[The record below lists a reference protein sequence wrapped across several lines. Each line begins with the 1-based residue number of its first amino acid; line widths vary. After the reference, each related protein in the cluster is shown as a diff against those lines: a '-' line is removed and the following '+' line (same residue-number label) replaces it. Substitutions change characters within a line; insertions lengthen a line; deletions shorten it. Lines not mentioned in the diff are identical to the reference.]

1 MDTLNAIVSSMKLSG
16 SVFLSAEFS
25 SPWCVTSCI
34 HPSDCAAYFPEP
46 RHVISYHYVQSGEL
60 LCSVA
65 TGAPARI
72 AAGQIL
78 LLPRNDRHLLGSD
91 LSMGAIDARDL
102 VIPQGDGQML
112 RIKHGGGGERTRILC
127 GFLGTLTPVDPFLL
141 SLPSILVIDAS
152 EGASGAWLASSIRF
166 ASEGGHGSPE
176 LVSRL
181 AELLF
186 AEAVRQYLEALPPG
200 QSGWLDG
207 LRDPHVSCALG
218 LVHARYAE
226 DWTTDTLARQAG
238 LSRSAF
244 AERFTRFLGDPPMRY
259 LARHRMSVA
268 ADLLKDGRHSVC
280 NVAYSIGFN
289 SEAAFNRAFKKEF
302 GVPPGA
308 WRSGCRGTPSPAR
321 LPADG

>member
-1 MDTLNAIVSSMKLSG
+1 MDALNAILSSMKLSG

-25 SPWCVTSCI
+25 SPWCVSSCLR
-34 HPSDCAAYFPEP
+34 PADCAAYFPEP

-60 LCSVA
+60 LCSA
-65 TGAPARI
+65 APGTSARI
-72 AAGQIL
+72 VAGQIL
-78 LLPRNDRHLLGSD
+78 LLPRNEPHLLGSD
-91 LSMGAIDARDL
+91 LSIDAIDAHEL
-102 VIPQGDGQML
+102 VMPDSDGRML
-112 RIKHGGGGERTRILC
+112 RIEHGGGGDLTRILC

-141 SLPSILVIDAS
+141 SLPDILVIDAS
-152 EGASGAWLASSIRF
+152 EGVRGAWLASSIRF
-166 ASEGGHGSPE
+166 ASEEGRRSPE
-176 LVSRL
+176 LLSRL

-186 AEAVRQYLEALPPG
+186 AEAVRQYLDTLPPG
-200 QSGWLDG
+200 QSGWLAG

-226 DWTTDTLARQAG
+226 DWTTDALARQAG

-259 LARHRMSVA
+259 LARHRMNVA
-268 ADLLKDGRHSVC
+268 ADLLREGRHNVC

-308 WRSGCRGTPSPAR
+308 WRRGSPCRATGSVS
-321 LPADG
+321 